1 MTTQIKAHNIVSF
14 IELGSQQGANEN
26 VCRRA
31 ISQIHQKNKGGTIE
45 VVT

>member
-26 VCRRA
+26 AGRMA
-31 ISQIHQKNKGGTIE
+31 ISQIQQINKGRTD
-45 VVT
+45 